1 MYLCM
6 HMCVCAS
13 HVSVRGRV
21 YVIHTLGIHIS
32 KPAPL
37 KIQFKLIQHY
47 RPMTRSAYTTNIA
60 NCTQD
65 RRAQPIRRSHS
76 GLSFKITRFQT

>member
-13 HVSVRGRV
+13 HVGVRGRV
-21 YVIHTLGIHIS
+21 YGIHTLGIHTLGIHIS

-47 RPMTRSAYTTNIA
+47 QPMTRSA
-60 NCTQD
+60 
-65 RRAQPIRRSHS
+65 
-76 GLSFKITRFQT
+76 